1 MTLINIIT
9 KKIPNQPPELYY
21 GNKEYKISLVYS
33 PKNINK
39 ILEKKASQ
47 MLFRLIEGDGK
58 AIYFLGVND
67 DGTSDGIELNNLL
80 ISIDTLK
87 NIAKILNITISKIN
101 IYNGNKGY
109 IATIRLF
116 KNISKKLIL
125 K

>member
-1 MTLINIIT
+1 
-9 KKIPNQPPELYY
+9 
-21 GNKEYKISLVYS
+21 
-33 PKNINK
+33 
-39 ILEKKASQ
+39 

-116 KNISKKLIL
+116 KNISNKLIL